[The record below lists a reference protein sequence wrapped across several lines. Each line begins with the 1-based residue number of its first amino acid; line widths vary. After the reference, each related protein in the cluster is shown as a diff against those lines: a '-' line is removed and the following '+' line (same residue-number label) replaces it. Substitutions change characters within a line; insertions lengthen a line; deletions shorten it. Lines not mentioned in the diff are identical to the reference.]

1 MEIALVATGSKNEL
15 MAEFCI
21 AYCGILSKHH
31 LFATQP
37 TAKLLAEATGLNI
50 EPLLSVN
57 DGGIAQLASRVSY
70 NEIDAV
76 FYFKDYSA
84 WNDFCTDDET
94 ALMKNCDG
102 NNIPV
107 ATNLAAAEILL
118 MSVDAGNL
126 DWREIYNPLSN
137 YNRNKKK

>member
-21 AYCGILSKHH
+21 AYCGILSKHSI
-31 LFATQP
+31 FATQP
-37 TAKLLAEATGLNI
+37 TAKLIAEATGLKV
-50 EPLLSVN
+50 EPLLSVS
-57 DGGIAQLASRVSY
+57 DGGMAQLASRVSY

-76 FYFKDYSA
+76 FYFKDHSSF
-84 WNDFCTDDET
+84 NDTNIPDE
-94 ALMKNCDG
+94 ASLMRYCDG

-118 MSVDAGNL
+118 MSIDAGNL
-126 DWREIYNPLSN
+126 DWREIYNPLSD
-137 YNRNKKK
+137 YNRKKKK